1 MIEVIVP
8 DIEMQNFLEDRQE
21 VGERADRRERWRIC
35 GARQAPGCSENECVL
50 NRVDRH
56 STLMQLSGEQTIG
69 AADDT
74 ACARRGTI
82 SSEDPANIL
91 ASVHASQPCGSR
103 SEGPL
108 IVTVWQ

>member
-8 DIEMQNFLEDRQE
+8 DIEMQNFVEDRQE
-21 VGERADRRERWRIC
+21 VGERANRRERSSIR
-35 GARQAPGCSENECVL
+35 GARQSPSCSENECVL

-56 STLMQLSGEQTIG
+56 STLMQLSSEQAVG

-74 ACARRGTI
+74 ARARRGTI
-82 SSEDPANIL
+82 GFEDPANIL
-91 ASVHASQPCGSR
+91 ALVHAPQPCGSR